1 MTASRNESE
10 QPSGRSETTK
20 KTYETFGYPPSA
32 PNANSLPGANANT
45 AGGRPPQYATLADAF
60 KTVRLEHL
68 KEVHKKPC
76 ARESFLT
83 GIGAGFVV
91 GGARAVL
98 GGMCGSKARSSLSL
112 TDLVPVFVACSWA
125 VATFSFTSFGMYE
138 YCQRKRKIEK
148 SNVKKMQEALEESK
162 KKKMAEQVKNREEA
176 RKARE
181 RAREKAE
188 GSASGSWAFWRKSG

>member
-98 GGMCGSKARSSLSL
+98 GG
-112 TDLVPVFVACSWA
+112 PVFVACSWA

-188 GSASGSWAFWRKSG
+188 GSASSSWAFWRKSG